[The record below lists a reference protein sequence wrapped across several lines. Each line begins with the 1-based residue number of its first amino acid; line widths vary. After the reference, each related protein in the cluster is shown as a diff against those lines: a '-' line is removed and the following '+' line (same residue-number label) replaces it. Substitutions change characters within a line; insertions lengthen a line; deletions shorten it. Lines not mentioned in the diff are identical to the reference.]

1 MNSDTSSEELLHSN
15 IGITFYSCLIEP
27 FFNVNLNQ
35 KSGLLK
41 MVFKKL
47 PLDDRCNRFG

>member
-15 IGITFYSCLIEP
+15 IGITFYSCSIEP

-35 KSGLLK
+35 QSGLLK
-41 MVFKKL
+41 IAGIQETAT
-47 PLDDRCNRFG
+47 R